1 MSPRSLAINAL
12 FPVVWENPHTLH
24 IGFDPPLVILRE
36 VQDDLLLVLHQLT
49 TGISASGLRMFAA
62 ASGVSN
68 ERLDQ
73 LLEQLA
79 PALALT
85 PPRPTRSF
93 VLDAPHTI
101 ALRASQALTSIGVDS
116 VFAGAEETAGEA
128 PGEVLIFAH
137 FVPDPAQFT
146 RWLRR
151 DTPHTPIIFTDQAIT
166 VGPRI
171 NPGEDACL
179 HCELATD
186 QALPWSSVPIVSQLW
201 GTIAPTATPENI
213 TRATWHA
220 ATMVEHRGPRHQLRI
235 TAWTGEHVR
244 LDSET
249 RPGCG
254 CRGLC

>member
-12 FPVVWENPHTLH
+12 FPVVWANPQTLH

-49 TGISASGLRMFAA
+49 SGISESGLRMFAE

-68 ERLDQ
+68 ERVDR
-73 LLEQLA
+73 LLAQLA
-79 PALALT
+79 PVLALT
-85 PPRPTRSF
+85 PPRPKRNF
-93 VLDAPHTI
+93 VVDAPHTL

-116 VFAGAEETAGEA
+116 VLAGAEETA
-128 PGEVLIFAH
+128 GEVLIFAH
-137 FVPDPAQFT
+137 FVPDPGQFT

-179 HCELATD
+179 HCELTTD
-186 QALPWSSVPIVSQLW
+186 EALPWSHVPIVSQLW
-201 GTIAPTATPENI
+201 GKAAPTATPENI

-220 ATMVEHRGPRHQLRI
+220 SDMLEHTGPRYQLRI
-235 TAWTGEHVR
+235 IPAKRDYERREV
-244 LDSET
+244 ET

-254 CRGLC
+254 CRGLS